1 MLTSPRVFN
10 ATHTTSEHP
19 HKDPGPGSGCLD
31 FYVSLY
37 MWQLHR
43 SRAGL
48 CWKLIRIKFHNG
60 LVRATV
66 GQLKWTVDK
75 KISQCE
81 DTSPSA
87 FINFSFGRGPFPI
100 SLPLCSGSRCPLA
113 YLHTFI
119 LKCLHTCIH
128 IIEKTSNS
136 YRNNAIEKLACHC
149 IDQQQIE
156 KQCW

>member
-1 MLTSPRVFN
+1 MGKLVKPSVNRKY
-10 ATHTTSEHP
+10 S
-19 HKDPGPGSGCLD
+19 KGCL
-31 FYVSLY
+31 SLGSHRLY
-37 MWQLHR
+37 SPVPGFMKQLR
-43 SRAGL
+43 S
-48 CWKLIRIKFHNG
+48 FN
-60 LVRATV
+60 
-66 GQLKWTVDK
+66 K

>member
-1 MLTSPRVFN
+1 MHKSCKLDLCKENLQVLGFQCKKGKNIEKCFNHYKIMFLPYQFSNFHSNFTQKISQQILTHLNNLS
-10 ATHTTSEHP
+10 H
-19 HKDPGPGSGCLD
+19 
-31 FYVSLY
+31 YVE
-37 MWQLHR
+37 
-43 SRAGL
+43 
-48 CWKLIRIKFHNG
+48 
-60 LVRATV
+60 
-66 GQLKWTVDK
+66 

-87 FINFSFGRGPFPI
+87 FINFSFWRGPFPI
-100 SLPLCSGSRCPLA
+100 SLPLSSRTRCPLA

-136 YRNNAIEKLACHC
+136 YRNNAGEKLACHC